1 MYQSRYLGW
10 WSTWNSD
17 KAQSGYSQKNIGGDV
32 RPASQKPTLIVTEIS
47 DFSYLFMTI
56 TADTVFLNIIY
67 EGILL
72 MVLSTM
78 MKEFLLQKSARLK
91 TRLQKQ

>member
-1 MYQSRYLGW
+1 M
-10 WSTWNSD
+10 
-17 KAQSGYSQKNIGGDV
+17 
-32 RPASQKPTLIVTEIS
+32 TEIS